1 MEALV
6 NAKTVCHMGNKKI
19 RRTLNYNSS
28 AINHSLRIFDQN
40 RKKEMPLFLSRVTR
54 EQTNKERVEDIN

>member
-6 NAKTVCHMGNKKI
+6 NTKTVGYMGNKSI

-28 AINHSLRIFDQN
+28 AINHSLRFLT
-40 RKKEMPLFLSRVTR
+40 KTEKEKPLFLSRVTR